1 MHKLLVFKLHII
13 MEAPDLQV
21 NKCDACYQKMKLDER
36 VRMGETLQAREHE
49 SERSL
54 FLS

>member
-1 MHKLLVFKLHII
+1 MDVTKNL
-13 MEAPDLQV
+13 
-21 NKCDACYQKMKLDER
+21 KLDER

-49 SERSL
+49 SEMPL